1 MSQRE
6 FFLARASEARNEAEA
21 ALLDNVRERCLRSE
35 AAWNDMAARASRA
48 ERLRA
53 RLIAEKTGAFL
64 LAEPI
69 EPEPV
74 AHKNEPVI
82 PA

>member
-6 FFLARASEARNEAEA
+6 FFLARAAEARSEAEA

-35 AAWNDMAARASRA
+35 AAWNDMAARANRA

-53 RLIAEKTGAFL
+53 RLIAEKAATVIA
-64 LAEPI
+64 
-69 EPEPV
+69 
-74 AHKNEPVI
+74 EPVI
-82 PA
+82 AAE

>member
-6 FFLARASEARNEAEA
+6 FFLARAAEARSEAEA

-35 AAWNDMAARASRA
+35 AAWNDMAARANRA

-53 RLIAEKTGAFL
+53 RLIAEKASSVMI
-64 LAEPI
+64 A
-69 EPEPV
+69 
-74 AHKNEPVI
+74 EPVI
-82 PA
+82 AAE